1 MARPVATHLPLAL
14 QSPPDDTEDEEMD
27 ITAEMLCASADRWR
41 VTLRELELPTLLWV
55 ALLSLM
61 LLAFVG
67 EITWSV
73 TSLMWAIVM
82 WKQGCRTLNLCAT
95 VGASAMG
102 LAILGSIL
110 IVSGPSPAGK
120 SATPYLELGCCA
132 HGAGDGSFALRGVGD
147 ACMPGGTE
155 LGVPLPSSDLDP
167 LRPYHLVLLL
177 PAGSVAQLEVAVSD
191 AQGTELLPAVTLE
204 LGADDAFPWRP
215 PANRTAAAAAATE
228 VAGFFA

>member
-102 LAILGSIL
+102 LALLGSIL

-191 AQGTELLPAVTLE
+191 
-204 LGADDAFPWRP
+204 
-215 PANRTAAAAAATE
+215 
-228 VAGFFA
+228 

>member
-14 QSPPDDTEDEEMD
+14 QSPPEPPDTEDEEMD
-27 ITAEMLCASADRWR
+27 ITAEVLCASADRWR
-41 VTLRELELPTLLWV
+41 RTLRELELPTLLWV

-61 LLAFVG
+61 LLTFVG

-102 LAILGSIL
+102 LALLGSIL

-132 HGAGDGSFALRGVGD
+132 HGAGDGSFALRGVAD
-147 ACMPGGTE
+147 ACMPGGAE
-155 LGVPLPSSDLDP
+155 LAVRPPTGDAWRPMPWHGSDGGDARLKVLVPLLLRSNVSNWVLIASHLPGRTARECRDRWAGVPPSSSEP
-167 LRPYHLVLLL
+167 EP
-177 PAGSVAQLEVAVSD
+177 
-191 AQGTELLPAVTLE
+191 
-204 LGADDAFPWRP
+204 
-215 PANRTAAAAAATE
+215 
-228 VAGFFA
+228 